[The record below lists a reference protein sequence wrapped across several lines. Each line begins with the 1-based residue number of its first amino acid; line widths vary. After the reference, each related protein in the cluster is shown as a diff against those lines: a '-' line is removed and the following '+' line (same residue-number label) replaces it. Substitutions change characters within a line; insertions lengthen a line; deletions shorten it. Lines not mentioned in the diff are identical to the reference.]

1 MPCKQPRVNVQMKI
15 EMIME
20 VTENSATRLLDKSQV
35 GNMVLGN
42 TFLNNPKTLLNV
54 ETQRLLSVD
63 VSGYE
68 NYLSETECRF
78 TKDEVLSHFKNEDRD
93 EVEACLELYVVGN
106 ERVWEI
112 QTMHQNVKHFTKNDV
127 YRCMK
132 VMEFGDGG

>member
-68 NYLSETECRF
+68 NY
-78 TKDEVLSHFKNEDRD
+78 
-93 EVEACLELYVVGN
+93 
-106 ERVWEI
+106 
-112 QTMHQNVKHFTKNDV
+112 
-127 YRCMK
+127 
-132 VMEFGDGG
+132 

>member
-1 MPCKQPRVNVQMKI
+1 
-15 EMIME
+15 
-20 VTENSATRLLDKSQV
+20 
-35 GNMVLGN
+35 
-42 TFLNNPKTLLNV
+42 
-54 ETQRLLSVD
+54 
-63 VSGYE
+63 SGYE